1 MSNLVKISALFLSF
15 CAACGLALAA
25 EEPEMPAAQPA
36 VASKAVADSEKTEV
50 AVTVNGAAITEA
62 DIDARIKPQIDRWG
76 SQMAPNYL
84 NQMKKRL
91 KKQALEGM
99 IIEKILSEKVK
110 QAGIN
115 VTNKDVDDKLK
126 EIAAQQ
132 GSTVEK
138 IKGMM
143 QAQGQDFNQVKE
155 QIKKGLRYEMFMK
168 TQWAGKID
176 VNEAEAKEYYE
187 QNKKQSET
195 PEQVKASHILIKTD
209 RSASDE
215 DKQKARAKAEDLLK
229 QVKDGGDFAALAK
242 EHSDCPSSS
251 KGGDLGLFKRGQM
264 VKAFEDAAFALE
276 PGQVSDVVETQFG
289 YHIIKVTE
297 KTQAGSTPFEEAKE
311 KITQM
316 LTQKKQTEFYK
327 GYVEKLKAEADIVY
341 PPGKEPIPDAPAA
354 QNPMVQPAP
363 ASK

>member
-1 MSNLVKISALFLSF
+1 MAH
-15 CAACGLALAA
+15 
-25 EEPEMPAAQPA
+25 P
-36 VASKAVADSEKTEV
+36 
-50 AVTVNGAAITEA
+50 ITEA

-76 SQMAPNYL
+76 SRIAQNYI

-99 IIEKILSEKVK
+99 IIERIMDEKIK

-115 VTNKDVDDKLK
+115 VTDKDADVKLK

-132 GSTVEK
+132 GTTIETL
-138 IKGMM
+138 KGMM

-155 QIKKGLRYEMFMK
+155 QIKKGLQYEKFMD

-195 PEQVKASHILIKTD
+195 PEQVRASHILIMTAP
-209 RSASDE
+209 SASDE
-215 DKQKARAKAEDLLK
+215 DKAKAKATAEDLLK
-229 QVKDGGDFAALAK
+229 QVKAGADFAELAK
-242 EHSDCPSSS
+242 EHSGCPSSS
-251 KGGDLGLFKRGQM
+251 KGGDLGLFDKGKM
-264 VKAFEDAAFALE
+264 VKPFEDAAFALQ
-276 PGQVSDVVETQFG
+276 PGQISDVVETQFG

-297 KTQAGSTPFEEAKE
+297 KKEAGTTPFDEVKD
-311 KITQM
+311 KIMNM
-316 LTQKKQTEFYK
+316 LKQKKQGEFYK
-327 GYVEKLKAEADIVY
+327 KYVETLKDEAKIVY
-341 PPGKEPIPDAPAA
+341 PPGKEPVPDAPAA

-363 ASK
+363 APK